1 MRLFRTDQFY
11 QINAYELGWSLI
23 GSPLMTVY
31 CYVLGDIMIDTGQS
45 HMQKEVIEIA
55 ARHTVRHIYL
65 THYHEDHSG
74 NANAIKQVLNAD
86 VYGHT
91 MTIKQMKTSFKIL
104 PYQKYMWGNAA
115 PAKIKHPPEKAESIL
130 GEITPVYTPGHSNDH
145 NAYLIKKAGVLF
157 SGDLY
162 LGDKIKYFRADEN
175 IGLQIDSL
183 KKILSLDFETLLC
196 SHSPKRKNGKQHI
209 QRKLDFLQNLYGN
222 IIFLWEK
229 GLSEKEI
236 FVSLN
241 LEENYFA
248 KTICFGDVSLFNGVK
263 SAIKHYQSVKK
274 KNDS

>member
-1 MRLFRTDQFY
+1 MRLFKTHKFN
-11 QINAYELGWSLI
+11 QIKAYELGWSLI

-31 CYVLGDIMIDTGQS
+31 CYVLGDIMIDTAQS
-45 HMQKEVIEIA
+45 HMQKELIDIA
-55 ARHTVRHIYL
+55 TQHKVKHIYL

-74 NANAIKQVLNAD
+74 NANAIKQVLNAN
-86 VYGHT
+86 VYGHA
-91 MTIKQMKTSFKIL
+91 MTIKQMATAFKIL

-115 PAKIKHPPEKAESIL
+115 PVNLKQFPDKIESII
-130 GEITPVYTPGHSNDH
+130 GELLPVYTPGHSHDH
-145 NAYLIKKAGVLF
+145 NAYLIENAGVLF

-183 KKILSLDFETLLC
+183 KKILSLDFRTLLC
-196 SHSPKRKNGKQHI
+196 SHAPKRNNGKQHI
-209 QRKLDFLQNLYGN
+209 RKKLDFLQNLYGN

-241 LEENYFA
+241 LREDYFA
-248 KTICFGDVSLFNGVK
+248 KIICFGDVSLFNGIK
-263 SAIKHYQSVKK
+263 SAIRHYESI
-274 KNDS
+274 KNGL